1 MRIAVIGS
9 GISGLT
15 AARLLSAEHE
25 VTVFEAGGYVGGHT
39 HTVDVVF
46 QGRTYAVDTGF
57 IVFNDR
63 TYPNFVALMRRLGV
77 GRKPSNMSFGV
88 KCEKTGLEYSPSTPG
103 SLFCQRRNLVRP
115 SFYRMIADIFRFRRT
130 AGALLASGDDDLTLG
145 DYLSRNGYSRAFIQH
160 FIIPMGAA
168 VWSADTGGFADFP
181 ARLFVEFFTHHGFLS
196 IRNQPQWY
204 VIQGGSRAYIPP
216 LTAPFK
222 DRIRLNTPVRALT
235 RHPDHAALTFEGG
248 EREVFDQ
255 AVVAT
260 HSDQALALLADP
272 SEDERRILGE
282 IPYREN
288 RVVLHTDTAV
298 LPENRKAWASW
309 NYRIPREDTGEST
322 VTYNM
327 NLLQGLQ
334 APATFCVSLNPAE
347 SVRPDRILQT
357 FSYHHPVYTPRSL
370 RARRERDRINGVN
383 RTWFCGAYWGY
394 GFHEDGV
401 NSALAVCTHFGKGI
415 DHA

>member
-25 VTVFEAGGYVGGHT
+25 VTVFEAGGYIGGHT
-39 HTVDVVF
+39 HTVDVVC
-46 QGRTYAVDTGF
+46 QGETYAVDTGF

-63 TYPNFVALMRRLGV
+63 TYPNFVSLMQRLGV
-77 GRKPSNMSFGV
+77 RRKPSVMSFSV
-88 KCEKTGLEYSPSTPG
+88 KCEQTGLEYSPSTPDT
-103 SLFCQRRNLVRP
+103 LFCQRKNLVSP
-115 SFYRMIADIFRFRRT
+115 AFYRMIADIFRFRRS
-130 AGALLASGDDDLTLG
+130 AGAVLADHDDNLTLG
-145 DYLSRNGYSRAFIQH
+145 DYLSRNRYSPAFIRH

-168 VWSADTGGFADFP
+168 IWSAGLGGFAKFP

-204 VIQGGSRAYIPP
+204 VVEGGSRAYIAP
-216 LTAPFK
+216 LTAPFQ
-222 DRIRLNTPVRALT
+222 DRIRLNACVRSIA
-235 RHPDHAALTFEGG
+235 RHPDHVTLNIAGG
-248 EREVFDQ
+248 GREVYDQ
-255 AVVAT
+255 VIVAT
-260 HSDQALALLADP
+260 HSDQALALLSDP
-272 SEDERRILGE
+272 SEAERGILGD

-288 RVVLHTDTAV
+288 HVLLHTDMTV
-298 LPENRKAWASW
+298 LPESRKAWASW
-309 NYRIPREDTGEST
+309 NYRIPREDSGEST

-327 NLLQGLQ
+327 NMLQGLR
-334 APATFCVSLNPAE
+334 APETFLVSLNQNDA
-347 SVRPDRILQT
+347 VRPDKIVQAFT
-357 FSYHHPVYTPRSL
+357 YHHPVYTPRSL
-370 RARRERDRINGVN
+370 RARKQRDRINGVN

-401 NSALAVCTHFGKGI
+401 NSALAVCSHFGKGI